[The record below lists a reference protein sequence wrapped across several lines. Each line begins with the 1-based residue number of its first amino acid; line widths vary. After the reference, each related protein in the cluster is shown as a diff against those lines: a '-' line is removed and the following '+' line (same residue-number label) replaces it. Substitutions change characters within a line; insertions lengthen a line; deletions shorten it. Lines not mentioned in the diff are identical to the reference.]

1 MTALWTARLENY
13 ALEMTAEE
21 LAAFRAC
28 ILDPELS
35 NRVSDLLLFEMCVL
49 KYANGIEPF
58 EIMDTIQNLEKG
70 EKKNGVK
77 ASCKFMKPPLRGL
90 WHKHYFTGNFL
101 AHNVLKDFENGK
113 MKSLI
118 KRILRNSPSATP
130 DELAEKIARVTATGP
145 IEQRAREGKLTG
157 EWVVFA
163 KNKGQNYYLS
173 LCRHDEG
180 DAVIFDK
187 ITEHCR
193 GNFPDLALWIAAEA
207 AAG

>member
-1 MTALWTARLENY
+1 MIWTARLENY
-13 ALEMTAEE
+13 ELTMSCED
-21 LAAFRAC
+21 LAAFRAY

-35 NRVSDLLLFEMCVL
+35 GRVSDLFLFEMSVL
-49 KYANGIEPF
+49 NYADGISPF
-58 EIMDTIQNLEKG
+58 EIMATVQNLEKG
-70 EKKNGVK
+70 KKSNGVK
-77 ASCKFMKPPLRGL
+77 ASSKFRKPPLKGL
-90 WHKHYFTGNFL
+90 WYQHYFVANFL

-118 KRILRNSPSATP
+118 ERILRSSPSATR
-130 DELAEKIARVTATGP
+130 DELAEKIARVTANRP

-163 KNKGQNYYLS
+163 KNNGQNYYLS

-193 GNFPDLALWIAAEA
+193 ANFPDLALWIAAEA
-207 AAG
+207 AAR